1 MLVLLLLLSL
11 VLSHAQIATA
21 GDPAV
26 NCGCETQS
34 QNVLAVVNGIKIT
47 KTDLSI
53 DTRTQISV
61 LQDSVVDARRRA
73 VQRRINQMLL
83 EAEARRRG
91 LSVDGLIQGEIKDK
105 IDQPTEKEA
114 RALYGNKA
122 GNADNF
128 KQLKPQLLAQIR
140 SEREVARA
148 ELFTEALRAGAKITI
163 SEERVT
169 APIDESE
176 LDRVFATV
184 NGKPITSRD
193 IENDLRPLVTQVQQQ
208 VYAYRKQDLDTKIN
222 DLLLDQEAKRLN
234 TTPQALINQNV
245 KAKMPLVTDEQAE
258 AFYKANKAR
267 LPGSFSELKIQIMQL
282 LMKAEERKLV
292 LAYADQL
299 RANAAVQTYLIAPL
313 PTAPIPKPSTP

>member
-1 MLVLLLLLSL
+1 MLVLLLFSL
-11 VLSHAQIATA
+11 ISSPIQIATA
-21 GDPAV
+21 GDPAI

-47 KTDLSI
+47 KLDLSI
-53 DTRTQISV
+53 DTRTQISL

-73 VQRRINQMLL
+73 VGRRINRMLL
-83 EAEARRRG
+83 EAEAARRG
-91 LSVDGLIQGEIKDK
+91 LSVDGLIQLEVKDK
-105 IDQPTEKEA
+105 IVQPTEKEA

-122 GNADNF
+122 GSADNF
-128 KQLKPQLLAQIR
+128 KQVKAQLLAQIR

-163 SEERVT
+163 ADERVT

-176 LDRVFATV
+176 LERVFATV

-208 VYAYRKQDLDTKIN
+208 VYAYRKQDLDLKIN
-222 DLLLDQEAKRLN
+222 DLLLEEEAKRQN

-245 KAKMPLVTDEQAE
+245 TAKMQLVTDEQAE
-258 AFYKANKAR
+258 AFYQANKAR
-267 LPGSFSELKIQIMQL
+267 LPGTFAELKIQIMQL

-292 LAYADQL
+292 LAYADKL
-299 RANAAVQTYLIAPL
+299 RGNAAVQIYLIP
-313 PTAPIPKPSTP
+313 PH

>member
-1 MLVLLLLLSL
+1 LLVLA
-11 VLSHAQIATA
+11 LSHAQIATA
-21 GDPAV
+21 GDPAI

-34 QNVLAVVNGIKIT
+34 QSVLAVVNGIKIT
-47 KTDLSI
+47 KLNLSI
-53 DTRTQISV
+53 DTRTQISM

-73 VQRRINQMLL
+73 VGRRITRMLL
-83 EAEARRRG
+83 ESEATRRG
-91 LSVDGLIQGEIKDK
+91 LSVDGLIQAEVKSRIV
-105 IDQPTEKEA
+105 QPDEDEA
-114 RALYGNKA
+114 RAVYDRNKERFA
-122 GNADNF
+122 GSF
-128 KQLKPQLLAQIR
+128 KQVKNQLLAQIR
-140 SEREVARA
+140 NEREAARA
-148 ELFTEALRAGAKITI
+148 EEFTEALRAGAKITI
-163 SEERVT
+163 AEERVT
-169 APIDESE
+169 APVDESE

-193 IENDLRPLVTQVQQQ
+193 IENDLRPLIAQVQQQ
-208 VYAYRKQDLDTKIN
+208 VYAFRKQDLDTKIN
-222 DLLLDQEAKRLN
+222 DLLLDEEAKRLN

-299 RANAAVQTYLIAPL
+299 RANAAVQIYLIQPQ
-313 PTAPIPKPSTP
+313 PVPPPPR